1 MKLAMTLVFFMSI
14 VLSFGQSGFSMSDM
28 QRDLMLSTGNLL
40 QNGEIKNELKL
51 DREQSGK
58 VNEILKEYRRRSNEI
73 SKPGRGN
80 DLSAGLSS
88 LKNISELN
96 AETDKKVAEVLNVE
110 QRRRFRQMQWQCMGY
125 RALYEEDLQKEL
137 GLNEDQVGKLGEHK
151 ARGQERLMQ
160 AISGKSGAGMQ
171 SAVKKAR
178 EDAQKSAIEILTPD
192 QQTSY
197 KAALGKEVK
206 AAKRYSEML
215 I

>member
-1 MKLAMTLVFFMSI
+1 MAMTLLFLVSA

-58 VNEILKEYRRRSNEI
+58 VNEILKEYKRRSNEI

-80 DLSAGLSS
+80 DLSSGLSS
-88 LKNISELN
+88 FKNISELN

-125 RALYEEDLQKEL
+125 RALYEKTFKRSLDLT
-137 GLNEDQVGKLGEHK
+137 
-151 ARGQERLMQ
+151 
-160 AISGKSGAGMQ
+160 KSKWA
-171 SAVKKAR
+171 SWANTRHV
-178 EDAQKSAIEILTPD
+178 
-192 QQTSY
+192 
-197 KAALGKEVK
+197 
-206 AAKRYSEML
+206 AKRG
-215 I
+215 